1 MCVMCIHVCVYV
13 CVFVFCVLSMKLFPL
28 YKQLSREERVDI
40 WQEPSSQV
48 SHIGMGLKGKSHSEA
63 DRASL

>member
-1 MCVMCIHVCVYV
+1 MHVWYVHTCV
-13 CVFVFCVLSMKLFPL
+13 CVFVFCVLSMELFPL
-28 YKQLSREERVDI
+28 YTQLSREERLDI